1 MHCNVVAID
10 AISFKFL
17 QIIGS
22 MLYATLIKWTQLLQ
36 NVLPRK
42 KIILQL
48 LENGHWSSPI
58 AISYGIT

>member
-36 NVLPRK
+36 NVLCRK